1 MQELKIMIVDGSPFS
16 INLIEELLSKNGYK
30 VVAKASNKEEMLEK
44 FLETKPNFI
53 TMDLTMPDI
62 DGFESIKL
70 LRKINPDF
78 NSIMIS
84 SLKDDDL
91 VRESKKLKINDYLQK
106 PLKEEE
112 LLKSIQNVLN
122 VHDNFKLLISEEGEV
137 FRESFK
143 DAMMELSRIRI
154 NFADVD
160 FKLNEDDFSFAA
172 VAGITGSF
180 PGRFIIALS
189 EESLSKLTRNV
200 LKDEN
205 PSCQQ
210 KGNLLA
216 EIANIIAG
224 NACSILNMRERNYK
238 FRLSSPSV
246 FYGKDLRIFSEKENN
261 NFYAAESEFGLI
273 FIATSFSKGD
283 L

>member
-1 MQELKIMIVDGSPFS
+1 MQELKIMIVDDSPFS

-112 LLKSIQNVLN
+112 LLKSIS
-122 VHDNFKLLISEEGEV
+122 LLRIWTDGFNKVNTATEDLMVINDFYREGEAT
-137 FRESFK
+137 E
-143 DAMMELSRIRI
+143 DELV
-154 NFADVD
+154 NQY
-160 FKLNEDDFSFAA
+160 NNCFSLF
-172 VAGITGSF
+172 F
-180 PGRFIIALS
+180 
-189 EESLSKLTRNV
+189 
-200 LKDEN
+200 
-205 PSCQQ
+205 
-210 KGNLLA
+210 
-216 EIANIIAG
+216 
-224 NACSILNMRERNYK
+224 
-238 FRLSSPSV
+238 
-246 FYGKDLRIFSEKENN
+246 
-261 NFYAAESEFGLI
+261 
-273 FIATSFSKGD
+273 
-283 L
+283 